1 MWFDII
7 KVDEERWK
15 RYREQR
21 KKELESRRRYKSARK
36 PTPPKYKCA
45 MCGQKLS
52 RTGDSIYEKN
62 IKTGLSDCKKYA
74 EHRDSKR

>member
-15 RYREQR
+15 RYQNQR
-21 KKELESRRRYKSARK
+21 KKEIESGKKYRSARK

-52 RTGDSIYEKN
+52 RTGDSIYETN
-62 IKTGLSDCKKYA
+62 VNTGLSYCKKCA